1 MIRLATVGTSSI
13 CDNFLKGVALT
24 GRFSLE
30 AVYSRNYDT
39 GTDFAKRHNCQKV
52 FADLEEM
59 AKNEDIEAVY
69 IASPNAFHYEQ
80 SRLFLENGKHVI
92 CEKPIVTNL
101 SEYKE
106 LKALADSKGLI
117 YMDAI
122 IPIYNKDR
130 NALISALKEI
140 GNIRMVRIDFS
151 QRSSRLDKFL
161 NGEQVNIFD
170 MSLKAGCFMDLGVYC
185 VYGALDLLGEP
196 LNLSAGSVFFENG
209 ADSSGYAIFDY
220 GFFPAVIS
228 YSKTGQSV
236 LGSEIIGDEGTI
248 KIPSISQYTGI
259 TLIKNG
265 TESKIT
271 RDFNKAELM
280 SFEAEAFA
288 DYISDFA
295 ETKDDY
301 NRVSVL
307 TEKVI
312 EYMDIIKNKAGI
324 KYPEK

>member
-1 MIRLATVGTSSI
+1 MIELATIGTSSI
-13 CDNFLKGVALT
+13 CDSFLKGVALT
-24 GRFSLE
+24 ERFSLR

-39 GTDFAKRHNCQKV
+39 GIAFAQRHGCQTV
-52 FADLEEM
+52 FTDLEEM
-59 AKNEDIEAVY
+59 AKSDCIEAVY
-69 IASPNAFHYEQ
+69 IASPNAFHYEH

-92 CEKPIVTNL
+92 CEKPIVSKIT
-101 SEYKE
+101 EYRE

-130 NALISALKEI
+130 KALLSAVKEI
-140 GNIRMVRIDFS
+140 GNIRMARIDFS
-151 QRSSRLDKFL
+151 QRSSRLDRFL
-161 NGEQVNIFD
+161 KGEQVNIFD

-196 LNLSAGSVFFENG
+196 LKVDAGSVFFENG
-209 ADSSGYAIFDY
+209 ADSSGYAIFGY
-220 GFFPAVIS
+220 SSFPAVIS

-248 KIPSISQYTGI
+248 KIPSISQYTGV
-259 TLIKNG
+259 TLIKDG
-265 TESKIT
+265 KEIGVT
-271 RDFNKAELM
+271 RDFNKDELM
-280 SFEAEAFA
+280 SFEAGAFA

-295 ETKDDY
+295 EAREEY
-301 NRVSVL
+301 NKVSAL

-312 EYMDIIKNKAGI
+312 EYMDIIKIKAGI